1 MRTNS
6 QKDDLLAPGKSEEHP
21 VTPIDT
27 KTPYL
32 LAFRLKLFG
41 VKGSMKWILSE
52 KPLLLFGFFLKAE
65 GQQFVASYKLVR
77 QDNLQNITSV
87 LVL

>member
-6 QKDDLLAPGKSEEHP
+6 QKNDFLALDESEEYP
-21 VTPIDT
+21 VTAIDT

-41 VKGSMKWILSE
+41 MEGWMKWILFKSFSCFRLSSE
-52 KPLLLFGFFLKAE
+52 
-65 GQQFVASYKLVR
+65 
-77 QDNLQNITSV
+77 D
-87 LVL
+87 